1 MENAKNISVRVVS
14 NGYVVECDHPVDGV
28 QEYVFAK
35 YFQVMR
41 FLKDFL
47 KVEE

>member
-1 MENAKNISVRVVS
+1 METKTITVRTVS
-14 NGYVVECDHPVDGV
+14 NGFVVEADHPVDGV
-28 QEYVFAK
+28 TEYVFPK

-47 KVEE
+47 KDEE